1 MKRERN
7 RSREQR
13 SRFTL
18 IPAAPTLALLVALV
32 AFIAPTLSSATE
44 IVPSYGLTKSKD
56 SDEVKGMIQLGLRGS
71 LIPDVLQAEVAGA
84 YRTDEMNAGQLDVR
98 QWPITASLYL
108 TPLRMIYAGAGVGW
122 YHTTYD
128 YESELI
134 EDETTQDFG
143 VHVGGGVKIPVAS
156 KAAVDLNGRWV
167 QLQEQDSHL
176 VPEKFDPS
184 FWTLSAGL
192 AFKF

>member
-18 IPAAPTLALLVALV
+18 LPAAPALALLVALV
-32 AFIAPTLSSATE
+32 AFIAPALSSAAE
-44 IVPSYGLTKSKD
+44 IIPSYGLTKSKD
-56 SDEVKGMIQLGLRGS
+56 SDDVKGMLQLALRGN
-71 LIPDVLQAEVAGA
+71 LIPDVLQTEIAAG
-84 YRTDEMNAGQLDVR
+84 YRTDEMNSGQLDVR

-108 TPLRMIYAGAGVGW
+108 TPLRMIYAGVGVGW

-128 YESELI
+128 YQSDLI
-134 EDETTQDFG
+134 ADETTQDFG

-156 KAAVDLNGRWV
+156 RAAVDLSGRWV